1 MRFLRSG
8 YRGPFPRAPAHDA
21 AHLDDAAS
29 QHASH
34 GRAADEAA
42 PHLERVEDIAHR

>member
-1 MRFLRSG
+1 MRLLRAR
-8 YRGPFPRAPAHDA
+8 YRGRLARAPSHDA
-21 AHLDDAAS
+21 AHIDDAAP

-42 PHLERVEDIAHR
+42 PHLE